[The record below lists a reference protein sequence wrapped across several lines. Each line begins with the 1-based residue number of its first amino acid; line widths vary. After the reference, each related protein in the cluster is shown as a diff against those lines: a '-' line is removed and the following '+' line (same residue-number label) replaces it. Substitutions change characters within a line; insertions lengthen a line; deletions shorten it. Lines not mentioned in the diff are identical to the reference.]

1 MPIYVLNVPQ
11 MTILTIDEIKARY
24 PDEWV
29 LIALPNS
36 DILER
41 PDKGEVLLHSKDY
54 LELCYKASEIAK
66 NIVTT
71 IFFTGEPTNRRKWLK
86 STILREKPKTI

>member
-1 MPIYVLNVPQ
+1 MEV
-11 MTILTIDEIKARY
+11 LTINEIKAQY

-29 LIALPNS
+29 LLSLTNS
-36 DILER
+36 DVVVR
-41 PDKGEVLLHSKDY
+41 PDKGSVLLHSKDY

-71 IFFTGEPTNRRKWLK
+71 ILFTGEPTKNRKWLK

>member
-1 MPIYVLNVPQ
+1 MEVLSIEQ
-11 MTILTIDEIKARY
+11 IKEQY

-29 LIALPNS
+29 LISLTNGEVLS
-36 DILER
+36 R
-41 PDKGEVLLHSKDY
+41 PDKGSVLLHGKDY

-66 NIVTT
+66 NTVTT
-71 IFFTGEPTNRRKWLK
+71 ILFTGEPTQNRKWLK

>member
-1 MPIYVLNVPQ
+1 MRE
-11 MTILTIDEIKARY
+11 ILTIEEIKMQY

-29 LIALPNS
+29 LLALDNS
-36 DILER
+36 DVLKR
-41 PDKGEVLLHSKDY
+41 PESGSVLLHSKDY

-71 IFFTGEPTNRRKWLK
+71 ILFTGEASKNRKWLK
-86 STILREKPKTI
+86 STILQEKPKTI

>member
-1 MPIYVLNVPQ
+1 ME
-11 MTILTIDEIKARY
+11 ILTIDEIKAQY

-29 LIALPNS
+29 LLSLANS
-36 DILER
+36 DILAR
-41 PDKGEVLLHSKDY
+41 PDKGTVLLHSKDY

-71 IFFTGEPTNRRKWLK
+71 IFFTGEPTKNRKWLK
-86 STILREKPKTI
+86 SSILRKQPKTI

>member
-1 MPIYVLNVPQ
+1 MRE
-11 MTILTIDEIKARY
+11 ILTIEEIKTQY

-29 LIALPNS
+29 LLALDNS
-36 DILER
+36 DVLKR
-41 PDKGEVLLHSKDY
+41 PESGSVLLHSKDY

-71 IFFTGEPTNRRKWLK
+71 ILFTGEASKNGKWLK
-86 STILREKPKTI
+86 STILQEKPKMI